1 MSTEWRQRIKVRKE
15 ERRERR
21 KCEGWREGRKRKKE
35 RQKEREKEEGRK
47 RNPQQ
52 RSQSLGHMN
61 ADILSPVH
69 HPWLCPAHRGRL
81 ASVTTRIG

>member
-1 MSTEWRQRIKVRKE
+1 MEAEGQGKKGRKKE
-15 ERRERR
+15 KRERR
-21 KCEGWREGRKRKKE
+21 KCEGGREGREGKKE
-35 RQKEREKEEGRK
+35 RQEERGREKE

-61 ADILSPVH
+61 ADILRPVH
-69 HPWLCPAHRGRL
+69 HPWLCPAHRGLL